1 MYSAVRKVIKLI
13 KFIYSFISIF
23 ILSPPLSRS
32 FGPSIHRSLDRS
44 SSYRT
49 INYESCCL
57 LMRMCVCVCVVTNHK
72 CSSILCVIN
81 SAVMNF
87 QRSDLDVRK
96 NANKW
101 HEMFLCVRFP
111 LSLFLRDIYLLIA
124 HFHWF
129 YYYFIQLDE
138 ILSIILWFSLL
149 LDWEKDGK
157 KARKKWMEESDGE
170 ISTVSFMFWYKQA
183 F

>member
-32 FGPSIHRSLDRS
+32 FGPSIDRS
-44 SSYRT
+44 IEFVSYHKLW
-49 INYESCCL
+49 EL
-57 LMRMCVCVCVVTNHK
+57 LFVNAYVCAFVCVVTKHK

-87 QRSDLDVRK
+87 QRCDLDARK

-101 HEMFLCVRFP
+101 HEMFLCVRFS

-157 KARKKWMEESDGE
+157 KAREKWMEESDGE
-170 ISTVSFMFWYKQA
+170 ISTVYVLV
-183 F
+183 